1 MNNEEIKVNPE
12 HVIESLVRQNA
23 ELTHK
28 IAVMEAYIQQIGAE
42 QTSETEA
49 V

>member
-1 MNNEEIKVNPE
+1 MNNEEIVVNPE
-12 HVIESLVRQNA
+12 HVIESLIRQNA

-28 IAVMEAYIQQIGAE
+28 IAVMEAYVQKLGE
-42 QTSETEA
+42 DKNTVTEL

>member
-1 MNNEEIKVNPE
+1 MNNNIEVNPE
-12 HVIESLVRQNA
+12 HVIESLIRQNA

-28 IAVMEAYIQQIGAE
+28 IAIMEAYIQQLGAE
-42 QTSETEA
+42 QTSVTEL